1 MPKKN
6 NANPENVRYL
16 FQALGTMQNSLQQLS
31 EQLNQMQE
39 FAKVMFPEGY
49 EKYCEKES
57 ANDEG
62 HPQTDKG
69 KE

>member
-1 MPKKN
+1 MK
-6 NANPENVRYL
+6 
-16 FQALGTMQNSLQQLS
+16 QALKNSLQQLS